1 MATAVKSQV
10 YNREEIYDDC
20 FDDDDKIAFDNYL
33 IQSRILYPNLDEYI
47 MKLAITAHINK
58 ERGRG
63 IPLDE
68 DEALRLREQY
78 LSNIKG
84 VYETPQRD
92 DVIISNTNIVEEEK

>member
-1 MATAVKSQV
+1 MATAVKSQA
-10 YNREEIYDDC
+10 YNKEEIYDDR

-33 IQSRILYPNLDEYI
+33 IQSRILYPKLDEYI

-63 IPLDE
+63 IPLDK

-78 LSNIKG
+78 LNNIKG
-84 VYETPQRD
+84 VYETP
-92 DVIISNTNIVEEEK
+92 IKEEESNE

>member
-1 MATAVKSQV
+1 MTTAVKSQV
-10 YNREEIYDDC
+10 YNKEEIYDDS

-33 IQSRILYPNLDEYI
+33 IQSRILYPNLDDYI

-63 IPLDE
+63 IPLDK

-84 VYETPQRD
+84 VYETP
-92 DVIISNTNIVEEEK
+92 IKEEESNE